1 MLNAPSLLRAS
12 PTGHLA
18 IPVCIGDL
26 PASEYSVS
34 ADAITFDVVKYLT
47 DHEDIPGV
55 ILYEN
60 GRLYGAI
67 PRSRLFERLG
77 RLYGVDLFIRKPVR
91 ILHANLNLTF
101 FSLPDHLRINEAVQQ
116 ALSRPVHSAY
126 DPIVICSQDRPAQ
139 MLDMHTLLLVQSQV
153 ISAVGNPLAVL
164 SRLERVLTSPMD
176 LFQKMNTIVELLG
189 MVVPHHHAAILL
201 HQEQEKG
208 MRFIAGRESS
218 PHTRRPTIEFLN
230 HNSPTFKTLFNFRQ
244 SVVIE
249 DVSTLP
255 DWQFPE
261 HPKRIRSWMG
271 VPLLSNDIAFGLI
284 SLARYSRTPF
294 SQDERDVSDS
304 FARRISRTLGE
315 ELKSLQE
322 RGFKPVTLSKT
333 WTGNYTL

>member
-1 MLNAPSLLRAS
+1 MLAPRSLLQIS
-12 PTGHLA
+12 PTGHLT

-26 PASEYSVS
+26 PASDYSVS
-34 ADAITFDVVKYLT
+34 AETITFDVVKHLT
-47 DHEDIPGV
+47 NHEDIPGV
-55 ILYEN
+55 ILYED
-60 GRLYGAI
+60 GRLIGAI

-77 RLYGVDLFIRKPVR
+77 RLYGVDLFIRKPIR
-91 ILHANLNLTF
+91 ILHDNLNLTL

-116 ALSRPVHSAY
+116 ALSRPVHLAY

-139 MLDMHTLLLVQSQV
+139 MLDMRVLLLVQSQV
-153 ISAVGNPLAVL
+153 VSAVGNPIAVL
-164 SRLERVLTSPMD
+164 SRLDRILTSPID

-189 MVVPHHHAAILL
+189 TVVPYHHAAILL

-208 MRFIAGRESS
+208 MCFIAGREAF
-218 PHTRRPTIEFLN
+218 PHIRRPAIEFLN
-230 HNSPTFKTLFNFRQ
+230 HNSPTFKTLFTFRQ

-249 DVSTLP
+249 DVATLP
-255 DWQFPE
+255 EWQPAE
-261 HPKRIRSWMG
+261 SSRQIRSWLG

-294 SQDERDVSDS
+294 SQDEREVSDS

-322 RGFKPVTLSKT
+322 RGFRPVTLSKT
-333 WTGNYTL
+333 LTGNHTL